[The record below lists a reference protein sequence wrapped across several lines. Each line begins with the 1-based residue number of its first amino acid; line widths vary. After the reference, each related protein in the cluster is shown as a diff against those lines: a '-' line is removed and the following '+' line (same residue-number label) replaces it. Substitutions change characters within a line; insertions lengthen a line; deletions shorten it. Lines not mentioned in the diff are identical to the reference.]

1 MRANSMYICRAIL
14 KHGHSSFSLVI
25 LEYYEVEDL
34 LKREKDYIDL
44 FNSEYNI
51 VKDPSKN
58 PMSGHKHSEESIKNI
73 SYAAKKIEHSGRFK
87 TEEMSGENNHMFG
100 KNHSDETLKKLS
112 DAKTGSKH
120 SDETRKKLSGANK
133 GENHPMLGQA
143 RPEAAGRPSK
153 SIEVFDNKTNETIN
167 F

>member
-58 PMSGHKHSEESIKNI
+58 PTSGHKHSEESIKKI
-73 SYAAKKIEHSGRFK
+73 SDARLWQKIEHSGRFK
-87 TEEMSGENNHMFG
+87 TEEMSG
-100 KNHSDETLKKLS
+100 
-112 DAKTGSKH
+112 
-120 SDETRKKLSGANK
+120 
-133 GENHPMLGQA
+133 GE
-143 RPEAAGRPSK
+143 
-153 SIEVFDNKTNETIN
+153 
-167 F
+167 